1 MGNEEDIKDGFP
13 DVTKTIFK
21 ITEDYD
27 CEDVNYNDAIQVFY
41 ANNSGNGYCCFFN
54 KQGILIPNS
63 TLPGH
68 GKQPD
73 GSLAGKLIVIDSD
86 KQTKIRY
93 EQLNNK
99 LIKE

>member
-1 MGNEEDIKDGFP
+1 MTARMSIIMN
-13 DVTKTIFK
+13 
-21 ITEDYD
+21 
-27 CEDVNYNDAIQVFY
+27 AIQVFY

-68 GKQPD
+68 VKQPD
-73 GSLAGKLIVIDSD
+73 GSLAGELIVIDSD

-93 EQLNNK
+93 DQLNNK